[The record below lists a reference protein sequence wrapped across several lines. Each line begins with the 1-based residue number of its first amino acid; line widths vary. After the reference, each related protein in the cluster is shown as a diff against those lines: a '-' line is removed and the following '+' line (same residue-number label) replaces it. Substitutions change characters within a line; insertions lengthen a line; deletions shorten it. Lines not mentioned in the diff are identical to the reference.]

1 MNEIVLKRITCP
13 QCGQSVRL
21 MREEPSGYIYIAK
34 HHLRKR
40 QLAPSFRAHKPRLCG
55 ASILPPP

>member
-21 MREEPSGYIYIAK
+21 MREGDYIYIAK
-34 HHLRKR
+34 HHLRKK

-55 ASILPPP
+55 ASITSHEA